1 MARKKTGYWNVILIL
16 LFIGMINSIFDNKNT
31 KQIESSKANVELIN
45 KEVISKDKNE
55 NKDNSH
61 QKTYIPEKEN
71 EFIGDDL
78 INKLLKEYNAISEF
92 KINKDNVK
100 NGAYYSNAITSCNG
114 VWIMIYDSKDIF
126 VDLSIE
132 DWDDSHI
139 YPVFRDFIKTLDC
152 DVLES
157 EIKSGWNDL
166 LTGKYIGYKYRNI
179 GNTKCSGVLN
189 KLSNGI
195 NSYAFEIWCNEYGT
209 N

>member
-1 MARKKTGYWNVILIL
+1 
-16 LFIGMINSIFDNKNT
+16 
-31 KQIESSKANVELIN
+31 
-45 KEVISKDKNE
+45 
-55 NKDNSH
+55 
-61 QKTYIPEKEN
+61 
-71 EFIGDDL
+71 
-78 INKLLKEYNAISEF
+78 
-92 KINKDNVK
+92 
-100 NGAYYSNAITSCNG
+100 
-114 VWIMIYDSKDIF
+114 MIYDSKDIF